1 MAKDKFVT
9 LAIHT
14 MERAKMLKAF
24 LEAEGIETKIVN
36 LNILNPISS
45 GVRIRVHES
54 DLPQALQ
61 LIETMKN
68 SNVEPKDRSK
78 QILIPIDFSEYSKK
92 ICEIGFLFAQ
102 KLDAEVVLM
111 HAYDVPDY
119 SIFSRN
125 TTPSVIYD
133 FKEFEQRRNKI
144 IKSESADFKCFVKY
158 IKEKMKIGELPERN
172 FITLMDEGVPED
184 VIIETSQKYNT
195 ALIVMGMRGKNL
207 KEIELL
213 GSVTAEVIE
222 RTNVPVLAIPEN
234 VDTERFNSMKNI
246 LYATTINNSML
257 TSVDVIMNL
266 FKGNPFNLFFTHFEQ
281 KEDAWNEIKL
291 VGLKD
296 YLERI
301 YQGVNVEYALLKLQ
315 NDDFLPAFDEL
326 VLKNN
331 IDLIVVN
338 THRRSIFMR
347 LFSPSMARKML
358 FHSDTPILAVRN

>member
-1 MAKDKFVT
+1 
-9 LAIHT
+9 
-14 MERAKMLKAF
+14 
-24 LEAEGIETKIVN
+24 
-36 LNILNPISS
+36 
-45 GVRIRVHES
+45 
-54 DLPQALQ
+54 
-61 LIETMKN
+61 
-68 SNVEPKDRSK
+68 
-78 QILIPIDFSEYSKK
+78 
-92 ICEIGFLFAQ
+92 
-102 KLDAEVVLM
+102 
-111 HAYDVPDY
+111 
-119 SIFSRN
+119 
-125 TTPSVIYD
+125 
-133 FKEFEQRRNKI
+133 
-144 IKSESADFKCFVKY
+144 
-158 IKEKMKIGELPERN
+158 MKIGELPERN

-234 VDTERFNSMKNI
+234 VDTERFNSIKNI

>member
-68 SNVEPKDRSK
+68 SDVEPQDRSK

-125 TTPSVIYD
+125 ATPSVIYD

-144 IKSESADFKCFVKY
+144 IKSESADFQSFVKY

-234 VDTERFNSMKNI
+234 VDTDRFNGIKNI

-266 FKGNPFNLFFTHFEQ
+266 FKGNPFNLFFMHFEQ

-331 IDLIVVN
+331 IDLIVMN